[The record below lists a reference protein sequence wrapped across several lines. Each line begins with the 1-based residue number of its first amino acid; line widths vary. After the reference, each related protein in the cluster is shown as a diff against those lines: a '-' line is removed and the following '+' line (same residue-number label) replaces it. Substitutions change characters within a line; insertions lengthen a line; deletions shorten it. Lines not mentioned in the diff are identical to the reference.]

1 MGSPPM
7 HLRSPAGS
15 DEVDVHNELCF
26 EKEDSSMI
34 KNAGSKNPHSIFNQ
48 RMDHNITLLQRNNDE
63 TAIDGYGAHA
73 DNSSHYMISKQET
86 SITTTVPRIVQA
98 QNA

>member
-1 MGSPPM
+1 M
-7 HLRSPAGS
+7 
-15 DEVDVHNELCF
+15 DVHNELCF